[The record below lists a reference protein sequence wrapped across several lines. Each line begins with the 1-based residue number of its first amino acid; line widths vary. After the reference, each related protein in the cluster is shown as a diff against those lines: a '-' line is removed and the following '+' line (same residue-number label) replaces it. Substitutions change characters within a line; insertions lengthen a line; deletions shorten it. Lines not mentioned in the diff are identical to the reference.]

1 MRKLLVIMLLFSTLF
16 VSACGNTSNQN
27 ILKIPE
33 ENVGVGNDFMESA
46 SPTSSA
52 LSFYKYDGKKVIHYT
67 MFNNPKEQEIL
78 DEIQSIDVVEAE
90 NWTLDQIKYPVYGL
104 NIGGKD
110 GFTVFGAWCNG
121 YWITQ
126 EGKAYQFEF
135 DFNNLEKEYKWDLEE
150 EFNSVSIFPCVRH
163 LCQKADE
170 WNKGMMDSVE
180 KLEATKDVSM
190 EIVGMRDNIISVEI
204 KNDSKMPWEYGEVY
218 SLQTQIDGK
227 WYVVPTIPGNWGF
240 TMPLYILP
248 AGESAEKSYNIEM
261 YGELPEGTYR
271 IVVEN
276 LTAEF
281 EMD

>member
-1 MRKLLVIMLLFSTLF
+1 MKKILSILLFFSIF
-16 VSACGNTSNQN
+16 FISACGSSRKQEA
-27 ILKIPE
+27 LEIPE
-33 ENVGVGNDFMESA
+33 ENVGVGNEFMENA
-46 SPTSSA
+46 SPTTSS

-78 DEIQSIDVVEAE
+78 DKIQSVDVVEVE
-90 NWTLDQIKYPVYGL
+90 NWTLDQIKFPVYGL
-104 NIGGKD
+104 DIGGQD

-135 DFNNLEKEYKWDLEE
+135 DFENIEKNYEWDLEE
-150 EFNSVSIFPCVRH
+150 EYDSVNIFPCIRH
-163 LCQKADE
+163 LCQKEDN
-170 WNKGMMDSVE
+170 WNKKMMDSAE
-180 KLEATKDVSM
+180 KLEEKNDIFM
-190 EIVGMRDNIISVEI
+190 EIVETKDNIISVEI
-204 KNDSKMPWEYGEVY
+204 HNDSKMPWEYGEVY

-227 WYVVPTIPGNWGF
+227 WYVVPTVPGNWGF
-240 TMPLYILP
+240 TMPLYVLP

-261 YGELPEGTYR
+261 YGELPRGIYR

-281 EMD
+281 EIE